1 MELALLTGQK
11 INEICKLK
19 WIDIKEGMLWVQQQK
34 SGNKRATDITVSP
47 ECPGV
52 SSEDVIKKYYS
63 VYSGCD
69 NLIASSFRK
78 EITTITVSGEFVKA
92 REATS
97 VNRGDNPPGNGF
109 ELILNDSDLYILIY

>member
-1 MELALLTGQK
+1 MLFHANISAMDATEYGTGTTDG
-11 INEICKLK
+11 
-19 WIDIKEGMLWVQQQK
+19 IDM
-34 SGNKRATDITVSP
+34 TVSP
-47 ECPGV
+47 EYPGMTP
-52 SSEDVIKKYYS
+52 EDVIKKCYS
-63 VYSGCD
+63 VYGGCD

-78 EITTITVSGEFVKA
+78 EITTTTVSGELVKA